1 MESRYIEAKGEYNL
15 HDDGDYKG
23 NRNSKTIN
31 TLLVRPEVGKT
42 KRTTYNLPKGDY
54 TYGKAEKPDAEN
66 AKQVTGSWA
75 AHKPSRG
82 PSATVNLIAMN
93 RKAASQGCTNAAD
106 VAKHRKTQEV
116 ILQKRPSP
124 LKSNVNPH
132 NGDGVRYGRS
142 SVPDGDFHALISNQ
156 HQQDYVLG
164 QRKKA
169 AAKPKTVSR
178 IKDPVHTRASLGHAI
193 QKQAEPKKQFK
204 LKQFSNVQ
212 SRSVV
217 W

>member
-1 MESRYIEAKGEYNL
+1 M
-15 HDDGDYKG
+15 
-23 NRNSKTIN
+23 
-31 TLLVRPEVGKT
+31 RPEVGKS
-42 KRTTYNLPKGDY
+42 KRSTFDLPKGNY
-54 TYGKAEKPDAEN
+54 TYGKPEQPDPEN
-66 AKQVTGSWA
+66 AKAVTGSWA
-75 AHKPSRG
+75 AHKPSKG
-82 PSATVNLIAMN
+82 PSAKVNLVAMN
-93 RKAASQGCTNAAD
+93 KKAASQGCTNAAQ

-116 ILQKRPSP
+116 ILQKRASP
-124 LKSNVNPH
+124 PRSRVNPH
-132 NGDGVRYGRS
+132 NDDGIRYGRS
-142 SVPDGDFHALISNQ
+142 SEPDGDFHDLIRNQ
-156 HQQDYVLG
+156 YQQNYVLG

-204 LKQFSNVQ
+204 LKQFQNVQ